1 MVFCD
6 YKIIVVLMLLRVL
19 SVFLH
24 IEIQKFCPNINP
36 NINNTYCILINE
48 KIAESSGL
56 DLLLLAEI
64 KQKRIQLRMSDYK
77 EKGRWTNP

>member
-1 MVFCD
+1 MFFCD

-24 IEIQKFCPNINP
+24 IEIQMFCTNIKQ

-64 KQKRIQLRMSDYK
+64 KQKRNQLRMSDYK
-77 EKGRWTNP
+77 RKGR